1 MTEYQQLQTVKIVVH
16 GPFRCGQSTFI
27 NTISEIDT
35 HGTTSEKTVAMDFGC
50 ITIEPDVLACYL
62 FGTPRS
68 RRYDFVYEILAEG
81 LLGNIVML
89 DSTAPETFHDVRSIV
104 YAVQSYVDGPLV
116 IVANFRDQP
125 HALAPEDIQF
135 FLYTSVPVVP
145 CIAYSLSSVKRVLL
159 ALCHEALHYANY

>member
-104 YAVQSYVDGPLV
+104 YAVQSYVDRHTGIKKELDV
-116 IVANFRDQP
+116 FRGERMRLIPEVRHNDQRP
-125 HALAPEDIQF
+125 
-135 FLYTSVPVVP
+135 
-145 CIAYSLSSVKRVLL
+145 
-159 ALCHEALHYANY
+159 